1 MKKIVITSIIVIVL
15 ATVAVWL
22 VKSKGGKGTVD
33 EKLKDFA
40 VEDTASITK
49 IFLVDKSGKNV
60 TLTREESGA
69 WKVNNKYFARKD
81 AVDILLYTI
90 KSIEVKSIVGKKAQD
105 NVVKQLA
112 TGATKIEIYKGDDLV
127 KVYYVGRETQDALG
141 TYMLMVNE
149 KTGQN
154 SSVPFITYIPGF
166 EGYLTTRYFTDESD
180 WRDRIVFR
188 YVPTDIKS
196 VKVEY
201 PGSLDQSFEVIN
213 KGNNTFDVRSLKT
226 NASIPGFDTLAIKQ
240 YLSYYQNIQ
249 FESVEKEVQKVQR
262 DSILMSPP
270 FAVITVTDMKGASNM
285 AKLFHKKAPPEK
297 LDVNGQPMKYDVDRC
312 YGLIN
317 NGQDFVLCQYYVF
330 GKLLQS
336 PAYFTSKRE
345 VVKK

>member
-15 ATVAVWL
+15 AAVAVWL
-22 VKSKGGKGTVD
+22 VKSKGSGTVD

-40 VEDTASITK
+40 VADTAAVTK
-49 IFLVDKSGKNV
+49 IFLADKSGKNA
-60 TLTREESGA
+60 TLTRESSGA
-69 WKVNNKYFARKD
+69 WKVNNKYFVRKD
-81 AVDILLYTI
+81 AIDLLLTTI

-112 TGATKIEIYKGDDLV
+112 SGSTKIEIYQGDNLV
-127 KVYYVGRETQDALG
+127 KVYYIGRETQDALG

-149 KTGQN
+149 KTGKN

-166 EGYLTTRYFTDESD
+166 EGYLTTRYFTDEND
-180 WRDRIVFR
+180 WRDRVVYR

-196 VKVEY
+196 VKLDY
-201 PGSLDQSFEVIN
+201 PFNSSESFEVIHH
-213 KGNNTFDVRSLKT
+213 GNNKFDVR
-226 NASIPGFDTLAIKQ
+226 ASGSSIAGFDTIAAKQ
-240 YLSYYQNIQ
+240 YLSYYQNIH
-249 FESVEKEVQKVQR
+249 FESVEKETAKIQR
-262 DSILMSPP
+262 DSIIMSGP
-270 FAVITVTDMKGASNM
+270 FAIITVTDMKGESNM
-285 AKLFHKKAPPEK
+285 VKLFHKKAPPEK
-297 LDVNGQPMKYDVDRC
+297 LDINGQPMKYDIDRC

-336 PAYFTSKRE
+336 PAYFTNKPE